1 MIKMKSVII
10 VSITVLLITFSNE
23 ELIAQEIK
31 YKPSILEVKGYVN
44 HGEEEIEKALVLLY
58 QNNKMVKKVY
68 TKKNAK
74 FQFIL
79 FRDLKYT
86 IEVIKDGFITEEI
99 VIYTKTTNDHGTSK
113 YIYEFSIDLMKVEEF
128 DGLGLASF
136 DFPSAKINFSV
147 EDNAYTYDTYYSKW
161 VKSKIE
167 KLKKMSI
174 SLTKK
179 EN

>member
-1 MIKMKSVII
+1 MLKLKPTII
-10 VSITVLLITFSNE
+10 VLITVLLTLFSNGK
-23 ELIAQEIK
+23 LVAQETK
-31 YKPSILEVKGYVN
+31 YRPSILEIKGYVN

-58 QNNKMVKKVY
+58 QNNKMVKKVN
-68 TKKNAK
+68 TKKNGK

-86 IEVIKDGFITEEI
+86 VEVIKEGFITEEI
-99 VIYTKTTNDHGTSK
+99 VIATKTTNDHGNSK
-113 YIYEFSIDLMKVEEF
+113 YLYEFSIDLMKTDEF
-128 DGLGLASF
+128 EGLGLTSF

-167 KLKKMSI
+167 KLRKMSI
-174 SLTKK
+174 SITKQ
-179 EN
+179 ED